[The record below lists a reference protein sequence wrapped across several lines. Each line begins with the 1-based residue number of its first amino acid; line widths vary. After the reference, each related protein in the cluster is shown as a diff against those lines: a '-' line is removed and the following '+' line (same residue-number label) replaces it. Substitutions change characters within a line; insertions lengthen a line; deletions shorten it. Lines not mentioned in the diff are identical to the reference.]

1 MKSPNPERVLGR
13 RGARVLTPGEIETI
27 SGAAWQTSTQRTS
40 MVANHPD
47 LLLDND

>member
-13 RGARVLTPGEIETI
+13 RGARNLTPEEIETI
-27 SGAAWQTSTQRTS
+27 SGAAWQTSTTRLS

-47 LLLDND
+47 ILADSD